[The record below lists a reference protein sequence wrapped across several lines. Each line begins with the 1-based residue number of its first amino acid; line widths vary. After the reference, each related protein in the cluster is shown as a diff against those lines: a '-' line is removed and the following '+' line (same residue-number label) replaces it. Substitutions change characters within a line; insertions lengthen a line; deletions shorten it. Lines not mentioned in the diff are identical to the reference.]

1 VINAGIG
8 SHGYV
13 HLLGPEANKFVFANS
28 DAFGWREAFQALVL
42 VDGPTALIVSD
53 GEDHRRRRSL
63 VQPALHHRQVER
75 YVEVMAAN
83 ADSVIDTWRVG
94 QRLDVYQEFRR
105 AIRRSTIQSLFGR
118 RMAGHE
124 EFFGEQLQ
132 PLLDLTDRLPQPIA
146 WQRRI
151 HSPLWR
157 RAITARERVDEL
169 VDAEV
174 AGARTQNADADA
186 DENVLA
192 TLVNGRTDRAEPLSD
207 AEVRDQVVSL
217 IAAGYETAS
226 AAMAWAIY
234 ALLNTPGVWNRAAD
248 EVCQSVGDRHP
259 SAADLKGLVYLNG
272 VVQET
277 LRLYPPAVISA
288 RKLTRELHFGR
299 HRIPPGRVL
308 LFSPYV
314 THRLP
319 ELWAEPRRFV
329 PDRWDPAAPRY
340 RKAAPHEFLPFGGGP
355 HRCTG
360 SVMATTEM
368 TVMLARL
375 LARTSLR
382 LPAQRIR
389 ATGFAAMRPRNGLL
403 ADVTRLTAE
412 AERRATETTQ

>member
-118 RMAGHE
+118 RMAGHG

-132 PLLDLTDRLPQPIA
+132 PLLDLTDRLPQLIA

-169 VDAEV
+169 VYAEV
-174 AGARTQNADADA
+174 AGART
-186 DENVLA
+186 
-192 TLVNGRTDRAEPLSD
+192 
-207 AEVRDQVVSL
+207 
-217 IAAGYETAS
+217 
-226 AAMAWAIY
+226 
-234 ALLNTPGVWNRAAD
+234 
-248 EVCQSVGDRHP
+248 
-259 SAADLKGLVYLNG
+259 
-272 VVQET
+272 
-277 LRLYPPAVISA
+277 
-288 RKLTRELHFGR
+288 
-299 HRIPPGRVL
+299 
-308 LFSPYV
+308 
-314 THRLP
+314 
-319 ELWAEPRRFV
+319 
-329 PDRWDPAAPRY
+329 
-340 RKAAPHEFLPFGGGP
+340 
-355 HRCTG
+355 
-360 SVMATTEM
+360 
-368 TVMLARL
+368 
-375 LARTSLR
+375 
-382 LPAQRIR
+382 
-389 ATGFAAMRPRNGLL
+389 
-403 ADVTRLTAE
+403 
-412 AERRATETTQ
+412 